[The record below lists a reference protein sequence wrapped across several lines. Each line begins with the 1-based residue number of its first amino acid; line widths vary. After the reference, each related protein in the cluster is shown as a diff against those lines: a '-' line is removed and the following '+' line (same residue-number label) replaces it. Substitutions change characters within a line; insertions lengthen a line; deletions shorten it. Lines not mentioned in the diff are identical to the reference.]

1 MAMQVNVILTMNTVQ
16 IETLQLEVTEN
27 LEQFYIAV

>member
-1 MAMQVNVILTMNTVQ
+1 MPMQVNGILTTNTVQ
-16 IETLQLEVTEN
+16 IETLQVEVTEN